1 MEQQPDRTPVKL
13 TRRQNLLQL
22 LKFTLFSISAGMVQL
37 LSFTLI
43 TELVPNVP
51 YWPAYLTA
59 LTLSVVY
66 NFTVNRK
73 FTFKSAKNVPLAM
86 LQVLG
91 YYLVFTPL
99 STWWGDALSNA
110 GWNSYIV
117 LLGTMVINF
126 VTEFLFCRFVVYRR
140 DMFTNEDGRRELESL
155 CEDGGDTA
163 ASADAKQESPAE

>member
-1 MEQQPDRTPVKL
+1 MEQQPVQAPVKL
-13 TRRQNLLQL
+13 TREQNLLQM

-43 TELVPNVP
+43 TELIPNVP

-59 LTLSVVY
+59 LVLSVVY

-91 YYLVFTPL
+91 YYLAFTPL
-99 STWWGDALSNA
+99 STWWGDALSKA
-110 GWNSYIV
+110 GWNSYLV
-117 LLGTMVINF
+117 LGGTMVINF
-126 VTEFLFCRFVVYRR
+126 VTEYLFCRFVVYRR
-140 DMFTNEDGRRELESL
+140 DMFTNEDGVKELEALRGS
-155 CEDGGDTA
+155 DGDDTP
-163 ASADAKQESPAE
+163 ADTPAR